1 MSFTPT
7 GAVPGSGRLR
17 RRAIAALVA
26 AISVALLGAVAVRR
40 ARGAG
45 QDPVAPAPPRVTD
58 FSR

>member
-45 QDPVAPAPPRVTD
+45 QDRWRRRRRA
-58 FSR
+58 

>member
-1 MSFTPT
+1 
-7 GAVPGSGRLR
+7 VPGSGRLR

-45 QDPVAPAPPRVTD
+45 QDPVAPTPPRVTD